1 MTILLLGNTRRR
13 EFREARAAM
22 DSCAR
27 VVEAADVAAACALVA
42 EEEWAFDLIVL
53 ATAHPGQFPAEAV
66 ERLRRLAPLSR
77 VVALLGSWCEGEM
90 RSGHPCPGAIRVYW
104 HQWAPRIGRESA
116 RWHDGLRSSW
126 GLPATA
132 SEEERVLAVAE
143 EPLPR
148 RSGLCAVCSDE
159 FAMQDWISA
168 ACRRAGYTT
177 AWLRPGDP
185 PPAEK
190 PLAAIFDGG
199 DQPGHQYEHLR
210 RFAAAVR
217 PAPVL
222 ALLGFPR
229 AKDLDL
235 ALAAGAAA
243 VLSKPFL
250 VQDLLWQLDALSRK
264 VGAVS

>member
-1 MTILLLGNTRRR
+1 VTILLLGNMRRR
-13 EFREARAAM
+13 EFLKARAAM
-22 DSCAR
+22 DACAQ
-27 VVEAADVAAACALVA
+27 VVEAADIDAACTALA
-42 EEEWAFDLIVL
+42 DGEQAFDLIVL
-53 ATAHPGQFPAEAV
+53 ATAYPGQFPAEAI
-66 ERLRRLAPLSR
+66 ERLRRLAPLGR

-116 RWHDGLRSSW
+116 RWHDGVRSSW
-126 GLPATA
+126 GLPATT
-132 SEEERVLAVAE
+132 SEEERVLAVADE
-143 EPLPR
+143 KFFR
-148 RSGLCAVCSDE
+148 RSGLIAVCSDE

-185 PPAEK
+185 PPVET
-190 PLAAIFDGG
+190 PLAAIFDGS
-199 DQPGHQYEHLR
+199 DQPWHQYEHLR

-217 PAPVL
+217 PAPVV

-229 AKDLDL
+229 PKDRDL

-243 VLSKPFL
+243 VLSKPLL
-250 VQDLLWQLDALSRK
+250 VQDLFWQLDTWFGFSEI
-264 VGAVS
+264 G